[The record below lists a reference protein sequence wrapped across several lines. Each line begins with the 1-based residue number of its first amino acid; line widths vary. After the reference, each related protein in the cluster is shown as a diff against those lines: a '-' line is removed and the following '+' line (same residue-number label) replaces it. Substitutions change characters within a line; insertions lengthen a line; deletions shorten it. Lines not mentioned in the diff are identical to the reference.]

1 MPYMPYAH
9 INRADLNLL
18 HTLFALLEERH
29 VTRAAS
35 RCFLSQPAMS
45 RALDRLREMFGDELL
60 IRAGCKYERTAR
72 GERLLRDLES
82 LLPRLELLLKGEQF
96 DPGLSEERFR
106 VTMTDHACA
115 VLLPDLVRRVAGAAP
130 KSRLEVVP
138 WSDARF
144 EDVEGGR
151 LDLVLDVA
159 SAPSNLNF
167 EVLFADVF
175 ACVVAAS
182 HPVRARRFTLHQYL
196 KYRHVVVDV
205 LSGQQTSVDQPLAVL
220 GLKRQV
226 GFVLPYF
233 LPAALAVAQSD
244 MILTTPS
251 RLARRLE
258 KRTHVRVVKAPRE
271 LVGFKYVMIWH
282 ARMTADP
289 AHEWFRN
296 QVRAVA
302 KELESHAQVPRPI
315 STGGR
320 GKTRTLDPGIMSG
333 Y

>member
-1 MPYMPYAH
+1 
-9 INRADLNLL
+9 
-18 HTLFALLEERH
+18 
-29 VTRAAS
+29 
-35 RCFLSQPAMS
+35 MS
-45 RALDRLREMFGDELL
+45 RALERLREMFGDELL
-60 IRAGCKYERTAR
+60 IRVGREYERTAR

-96 DPGLSEERFR
+96 DPALSEERFR
-106 VTMTDHACA
+106 VTMTDHACV
-115 VLLPDLVRRVAGAAP
+115 VLLPGLVHRVAGAAP

-144 EDVEGGR
+144 EDVEAGR

-159 SAPSNLNF
+159 SAPSSLNS

-196 KYRHVVVDV
+196 KYPHVVVDV
-205 LSGQQTSVDQPLAVL
+205 LSGQQTPVDHPLAVL

-226 GFVLPYF
+226 GLVLPYF
-233 LPAALAVAQSD
+233 LPAALAVAQTN

-251 RLARRLE
+251 RLARKLE
-258 KRTHVRVVKAPRE
+258 MSADVRVIKAPRE
-271 LVGFKYVMIWH
+271 LVGFKYEMIWH
-282 ARMTADP
+282 ARLTADP

-296 QVRAVA
+296 QARAVA
-302 KELESHAQVPRPI
+302 KVLGSHAQVPR
-315 STGGR
+315 R
-320 GKTRTLDPGIMSG
+320 N
-333 Y
+333 

>member
-9 INRADLNLL
+9 VNRADLNLL

-29 VTRAAS
+29 VTRAAR

-45 RALDRLREMFGDELL
+45 RALERLREMFGDELL
-60 IRAGCKYERTAR
+60 IRVGREYERTAR

-96 DPGLSEERFR
+96 DPALSEERFR
-106 VTMTDHACA
+106 VTMTDHACV
-115 VLLPDLVRRVAGAAP
+115 VLLPGLVRRVAGAAP

-144 EDVEGGR
+144 EDVEAGR

-159 SAPSNLNF
+159 SAPSSLNS

-182 HPVRARRFTLHQYL
+182 HPVQARRFTLHQYL
-196 KYRHVVVDV
+196 KYPHVVVDV
-205 LSGQQTSVDQPLAVL
+205 LSGQQTPVDHPLAVL
-220 GLKRQV
+220 GLKRHV
-226 GFVLPYF
+226 GLVLPYF
-233 LPAALAVAQSD
+233 LPAALAVAQSN

-251 RLARRLE
+251 RLARKLE
-258 KRTHVRVVKAPRE
+258 RSADVRVVKAPRE
-271 LVGFKYVMIWH
+271 LVGFKYEMIWH
-282 ARMTADP
+282 ARLTADP

-302 KELESHAQVPRPI
+302 KELGSHAQVPR
-315 STGGR
+315 R
-320 GKTRTLDPGIMSG
+320 N
-333 Y
+333 

>member
-1 MPYMPYAH
+1 MPYMPYEH
-9 INRADLNLL
+9 VNRADLNLL
-18 HTLFALLEERH
+18 HALFALLEERH
-29 VTRAAS
+29 VTRAAR

-45 RALDRLREMFGDELL
+45 RALERLREMFGDELL
-60 IRAGCKYERTAR
+60 IRVGREYERTAR

-96 DPGLSEERFR
+96 DPALSEERFR
-106 VTMTDHACA
+106 VTMTDHACV
-115 VLLPDLVRRVAGAAP
+115 VLLPGLARRVAGEAP

-144 EDVEGGR
+144 KDVEAGR

-159 SAPSNLNF
+159 SAPSSLNS

-196 KYRHVVVDV
+196 KYPHVVVDV
-205 LSGQQTSVDQPLAVL
+205 LSGQQTPVDHPLAVL

-226 GFVLPYF
+226 GLVLPYF
-233 LPAALAVAQSD
+233 LPAALAVAQSN

-251 RLARRLE
+251 RLARKLE
-258 KRTHVRVVKAPRE
+258 KSADVRVVKAPRE
-271 LVGFKYVMIWH
+271 LVGFKYEMIWH
-282 ARMTADP
+282 ARLTADP

-302 KELESHAQVPRPI
+302 KELGSHAQVSR
-315 STGGR
+315 R
-320 GKTRTLDPGIMSG
+320 N
-333 Y
+333 

>member
-1 MPYMPYAH
+1 MPYAH

-18 HTLFALLEERH
+18 HTLFALLKERH
-29 VTRAAS
+29 VTRAAR

-45 RALDRLREMFGDELL
+45 RALERLREMFGDELL
-60 IRAGCKYERTAR
+60 IRAWRQYVRTAR

-96 DPGLSEERFR
+96 DPALSKERFR

-115 VLLPDLVRRVAGAAP
+115 VLLPDLVHRVAGAAP
-130 KSRLEVVP
+130 KSRLQVVP
-138 WSDARF
+138 WTDARF
-144 EDVEGGR
+144 QDVEAGR

-159 SAPSNLNF
+159 SAPSSLNS
-167 EVLFADVF
+167 EVLFADIF

-196 KYRHVVVDV
+196 KYPHVVVDV
-205 LSGQQTSVDQPLAVL
+205 LSGQQTSVDHPLAVL
-220 GLKRQV
+220 GLKRRV

-233 LPAALAVAQSD
+233 LPAALAVAQSN

-251 RLARRLE
+251 RLAHKLE
-258 KRTHVRVVKAPRE
+258 KSAHVRVVKAPRE
-271 LVGFKYVMIWH
+271 LVGFKYLMIWH
-282 ARMTADP
+282 ARLTADP

-302 KELESHAQVPRPI
+302 KELESHAQRPLSI
-315 STGGR
+315 GTRGK
-320 GKTRTLDPGIMSG
+320 GKTRTLDRGIMSS

>member
-1 MPYMPYAH
+1 MPYEH
-9 INRADLNLL
+9 TNRADLNLL
-18 HTLFALLEERH
+18 HTLLALLEERH
-29 VTRAAS
+29 VTRAAR

-45 RALDRLREMFGDELL
+45 RALERLREMFGDELL
-60 IRAGCKYERTAR
+60 IRVGREYERTAR

-82 LLPRLELLLKGEQF
+82 LLPRLELLLRGEQF
-96 DPGLSEERFR
+96 DPALSEERFR
-106 VTMTDHACA
+106 ITMTDHACV

-130 KSRLEVVP
+130 KLRLEVVP

-144 EDVEGGR
+144 EDVEAGR

-159 SAPSNLNF
+159 GAPSSLNS
-167 EVLFADVF
+167 EILFADVF

-205 LSGQQTSVDQPLAVL
+205 LSGQQTPVDRPLAAL

-226 GFVLPYF
+226 GLVLPYF

-251 RLARRLE
+251 RLARKL
-258 KRTHVRVVKAPRE
+258 KKSADIRVVQAPRE
-271 LVGFKYVMIWH
+271 LAGFRYEMIWH
-282 ARMTADP
+282 TRLTADP

-302 KELESHAQVPRPI
+302 KELGNKSI
-315 STGGR
+315 G
-320 GKTRTLDPGIMSG
+320 
-333 Y
+333 